1 MLGAYGF
8 SPELWK
14 PNLLFRLGWGLK
26 CLEDPTHPY
35 FSHETQIFEHQI
47 GWSFMKI
54 RWCEVTCSVS
64 RVLRV
69 KCWPSWSCVLM
80 VVCSAWFS
88 LKFSSLLVVCLS
100 YVSKYAACFNGF
112 QLYIYG
118 VWIFLVGYR
127 WSVST
132 PQFPQHH
139 HKPPVKSSW
148 ACSACRKSP
157 WSSEILPRQIE
168 IARRLNLDHRVQ
180 PPQSWIEHQRSL
192 YRYISIYG
200 DEWNWRIHM
209 RH

>member
-80 VVCSAWFS
+80 VVCSALFS

-112 QLYIYG
+112 QLYI
-118 VWIFLVGYR
+118 WCLDIFGRLPLIRFHPTVPTASSQAASQKLLGLQCL
-127 WSVST
+127 SQVSM
-132 PQFPQHH
+132 
-139 HKPPVKSSW
+139 
-148 ACSACRKSP
+148 
-157 WSSEILPRQIE
+157 I
-168 IARRLNLDHRVQ
+168 
-180 PPQSWIEHQRSL
+180 QRDPAKAN
-192 YRYISIYG
+192 R
-200 DEWNWRIHM
+200 NR
-209 RH
+209 